1 MTCAP
6 AGFSAVQGGVE
17 IPLAML
23 GGLLALACTGAQH
36 YALDAQVPAL
46 ARISPA
52 TEPVV
57 KRAA

>member
-1 MTCAP
+1 MP
-6 AGFSAVQGGVE
+6 AGFVATQGGIE

-23 GGLLALACTGAQH
+23 GVALVGTGAQH
-36 YALDAQVPAL
+36 YALDAQVPGL

-57 KRAA
+57 KKAA